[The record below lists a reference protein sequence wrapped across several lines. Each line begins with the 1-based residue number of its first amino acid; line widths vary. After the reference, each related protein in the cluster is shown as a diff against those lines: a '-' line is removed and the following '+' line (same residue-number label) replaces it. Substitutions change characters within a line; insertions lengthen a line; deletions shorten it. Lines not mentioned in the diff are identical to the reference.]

1 MSMIYCH
8 RGDHQVDTD
17 FNCEGMMVGKDKDEW
32 CCWDHLNEEELVELE
47 KAENEEQEATS

>member
-17 FNCEGMMVGKDKDEW
+17 FNCEGMMIGENKDEW
-32 CCWDHLNEEELVELE
+32 CCWEHLTEEELVELE
-47 KAENEEQEATS
+47 KAENES